1 MMGVLV
7 GFVGKPVGMS
17 GVSEDLSTRFEDMM
31 DVERFQRDFRRILER
46 SEMLA
51 D

>member
-17 GVSEDLSTRFEDMM
+17 GVSEDLSTVFEEDMM
-31 DVERFQRDFRRILER
+31 DAGSFRGS
-46 SEMLA
+46 SEGYCDSVMQ
-51 D
+51 DV